1 MKMTKALGAAAAVAA
16 FAAAS
21 YVSTIA
27 AVAAP
32 AAAPRPA
39 AAAPVPAA
47 PGAIAPAAAKA
58 PQAVIL
64 FLDRATVLRQSTVGK
79 DMATQVEGMVKKME
93 GDFAPENKK
102 LQADVQALQSQAAVL
117 APDVRQ
123 AKIKDLESRR
133 QAFQKKVQDR
143 QASIQ
148 AGLAQARTKV
158 EQALGPILEKIMI
171 ERGANLL
178 LDRGLVVL
186 GATDLDV
193 TATISG
199 NWNGNSGFVTATGAD
214 RPAIINL
221 SRNGTQITGSTN
233 NPGPQTTTFTCTLQ

>member
-1 MKMTKALGAAAAVAA
+1 VIAGAQ
-16 FAAAS
+16 
-21 YVSTIA
+21 
-27 AVAAP
+27 P
-32 AAAPRPA
+32 ATTPPRPGTTPPRPA
-39 AAAPVPAA
+39 ATTAPPTRPAN
-47 PGAIAPAAAKA
+47 AKA
-58 PQAVIL
+58 PTAVIL

-79 DMATQVEGMVKKME
+79 DMSAQVEAMVKKME
-93 GDFAPENKK
+93 ADFAPENKK

-123 AKIKDLESRR
+123 QKIKDLEARR

-158 EQALGPILEKIMI
+158 EQALGPILEKIMV

-193 TATISG
+193 TATVIGRLNTSLPKVA
-199 NWNGNSGFVTATGAD
+199 VTLVKPPPRPPGAAAPPPA
-214 RPAIINL
+214 RP
-221 SRNGTQITGSTN
+221 
-233 NPGPQTTTFTCTLQ
+233 PGR

>member
-1 MKMTKALGAAAAVAA
+1 MKISKALGAAAAVTA

-21 YVSTIA
+21 LVMNAYAQPAPTAPRPATPAPA
-27 AVAAP
+27 AARPAAP
-32 AAAPRPA
+32 AA
-39 AAAPVPAA
+39 
-47 PGAIAPAAAKA
+47 GAKA
-58 PQAVIL
+58 PTAVIL
-64 FLDRATVLRQSTVGK
+64 FLDRATVLRQSAVGK
-79 DMATQVEGMVKKME
+79 DMAAQVEGLVKKME
-93 GDFAPENKK
+93 ADFAPENKK

-123 AKIKDLESRR
+123 GKIKELETRR

-158 EQALGPILEKIMI
+158 EQSLGPILEKIMI

-193 TATISG
+193 TASVISRL
-199 NWNGNSGFVTATGAD
+199 NTSLPKVVVTLAKPPATPAAGAP
-214 RPAIINL
+214 RPPAAPAAA
-221 SRNGTQITGSTN
+221 
-233 NPGPQTTTFTCTLQ
+233 PGR

>member
-1 MKMTKALGAAAAVAA
+1 MNISKALGAAAAVTA

-21 YVSTIA
+21 LVMTAYAQPAPRPATP
-27 AVAAP
+27 AAP
-32 AAAPRPA
+32 AAAGARPA
-39 AAAPVPAA
+39 APVA
-47 PGAIAPAAAKA
+47 GGKA
-58 PQAVIL
+58 PTAVIL
-64 FLDRATVLRQSTVGK
+64 FLDRATVLRQSAVGK
-79 DMATQVEGMVKKME
+79 DMASQVEGLVKKME
-93 GDFAPENKK
+93 ADFAPENKK

-123 AKIKDLESRR
+123 AKIKDLETRR

-158 EQALGPILEKIMI
+158 EQSLGPILEKIMI

-193 TATISG
+193 TASVIG
-199 NWNGNSGFVTATGAD
+199 RLNVALPKVVVTLAKPPAAPAAGGA
-214 RPAIINL
+214 RPA
-221 SRNGTQITGSTN
+221 GAPAAA
-233 NPGPQTTTFTCTLQ
+233 PGR

>member
-1 MKMTKALGAAAAVAA
+1 MNISKALGAAAAVAV

-21 YVSTIA
+21 LVVNAYAQPAPRPATP
-27 AVAAP
+27 AAP
-32 AAAPRPA
+32 AAAGARPA
-39 AAAPVPAA
+39 AAPAA
-47 PGAIAPAAAKA
+47 GAKA
-58 PQAVIL
+58 PTAVIL
-64 FLDRATVLRQSTVGK
+64 FLDRATVLRQSAVGK
-79 DMATQVEGMVKKME
+79 DMATQVEGLVKKME
-93 GDFAPENKK
+93 ADFAPENKK

-123 AKIKDLESRR
+123 AKIKDLETRR

-193 TATISG
+193 TASVIGRLNTALPKVV
-199 NWNGNSGFVTATGAD
+199 VTLAKPAAAPAAPGA
-214 RPAIINL
+214 RPA
-221 SRNGTQITGSTN
+221 GAPAAA
-233 NPGPQTTTFTCTLQ
+233 PGR

>member
-1 MKMTKALGAAAAVAA
+1 MRISKALGAAAAVAA

-21 YVSTIA
+21 IVATAY
-27 AVAAP
+27 AAP
-32 AAAPRPA
+32 AAAPAPA
-39 AAAPVPAA
+39 PAHPATAPAA
-47 PGAIAPAAAKA
+47 PGAPAAKA

-64 FLDRATVLRQSTVGK
+64 FLDRATVLRQSAVGK
-79 DMATQVEGMVKKME
+79 DMASQVEAMVKKME
-93 GDFAPENKK
+93 ADFAPENKK

-123 AKIKDLESRR
+123 QKIKDLESRR

-193 TATISG
+193 TASVIGRLNTTLPKVV
-199 NWNGNSGFVTATGAD
+199 VTLAAPPPAGAAPGGA
-214 RPAIINL
+214 RP
-221 SRNGTQITGSTN
+221 
-233 NPGPQTTTFTCTLQ
+233 PGAPAPAAPGH

>member
-1 MKMTKALGAAAAVAA
+1 MKITKALGAAAAVAA

-21 YVSTIA
+21 YVSALA
-27 AVAAP
+27 AGPAPAHPAAAP
-32 AAAPRPA
+32 AAAPG
-39 AAAPVPAA
+39 AP
-47 PGAIAPAAAKA
+47 APAAGKA

-64 FLDRATVLRQSTVGK
+64 FLDRATVLRQSAVGK
-79 DMATQVEGMVKKME
+79 DMAAQVEAMVKKME
-93 GDFAPENKK
+93 ADFAPENKK
-102 LQADVQALQSQAAVL
+102 LQADVQALQSQASVL

-123 AKIKDLESRR
+123 QKIKDLESRR

-171 ERGANLL
+171 ERSANLL

-193 TATISG
+193 TASVIGRLNTTLPKVV
-199 NWNGNSGFVTATGAD
+199 VTLAAPPPTPPGGAAAGA
-214 RPAIINL
+214 PA
-221 SRNGTQITGSTN
+221 GTARSPAG
-233 NPGPQTTTFTCTLQ
+233 PGH

>member
-1 MKMTKALGAAAAVAA
+1 MKISKALRAAAAVAA

-21 YVSTIA
+21 LVVTAYAQPVPA
-27 AVAAP
+27 PARP
-32 AAAPRPA
+32 AAAPARPA
-39 AAAPVPAA
+39 AA
-47 PGAIAPAAAKA
+47 PGAPAAKA
-58 PQAVIL
+58 PTAVIL
-64 FLDRATVLRQSTVGK
+64 FLDRATVLRQSAVGK
-79 DMATQVEGMVKKME
+79 DMATQVEGLVKKME
-93 GDFAPENKK
+93 ADFAPENKK

-123 AKIKDLESRR
+123 AKIKDLETRR

-158 EQALGPILEKIMI
+158 EQSLGPILEKIMI

-193 TATISG
+193 TASVIG
-199 NWNGNSGFVTATGAD
+199 RLNVALPKVVVTLAKPPAAPAAGGA
-214 RPAIINL
+214 RPA
-221 SRNGTQITGSTN
+221 GAPAAA
-233 NPGPQTTTFTCTLQ
+233 PGR